1 MAGAAPSFSEVHVA
15 RALFLISDGN
25 IGRKKLVKL
34 LEIGEGSART
44 LLKGLREK
52 KLINSSKKGHEL
64 TKKGKLHVKKIL
76 EKFSRPCE
84 IFSSIVEGKK
94 SVVIVHNVVHK
105 IDKGIEERD
114 ISLRAG
120 ANGAIVLGYSNGI
133 KMPVSDLK
141 LNDSDLLNEIK
152 KFNLQNGD
160 VIVVSF
166 ANTNASAENGAL
178 AIALNLTKE

>member
-1 MAGAAPSFSEVHVA
+1 MVGAAPSFSEIHVV
-15 RALFLISDGN
+15 RALFLINEGN

-44 LLKGLREK
+44 LLKGLKEK
-52 KLINSSKKGHEL
+52 GLIKSDKKGHEL
-64 TKKGKLHVKKIL
+64 TKKGKLHLKKIL
-76 EKFSRPCE
+76 EKFSKPCE

-94 SVVIVHNVVHK
+94 GVVIVHNVAHK

-120 ANGAIVLGYSNGI
+120 ADGAIILKYSNGI
-133 KMPVSDLK
+133 RTPVSDLK
-141 LNDSDLLNEIK
+141 LTGSDLLNEIK
-152 KFNLQNGD
+152 KINLQNGD

-178 AIALNLTKE
+178 AIALNLTRK